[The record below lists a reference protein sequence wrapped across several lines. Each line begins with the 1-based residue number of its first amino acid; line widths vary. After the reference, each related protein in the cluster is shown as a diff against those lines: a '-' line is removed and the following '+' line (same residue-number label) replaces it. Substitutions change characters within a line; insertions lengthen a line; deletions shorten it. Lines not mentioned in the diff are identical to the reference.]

1 MATDAGVIPCH
12 ENEKGIWG
20 DTAPRCRALHEA
32 VPGLRAVFDPANFVQ
47 CGQDVMQAWE
57 ALSPF
62 VYYGHIKDCN
72 AAGQILP
79 PGDGIG
85 ALRQYLPLLAAKAGD
100 TVLTLEPHLADF
112 VGLAGLEEDDN
123 RSAVGQVMRF
133 PDNRAAF
140 DYAAD
145 CLRGILSDIN
155 V

>member
-1 MATDAGVIPCH
+1 MGGAV
-12 ENEKGIWG
+12 
-20 DTAPRCRALHEA
+20 ALRI
-32 VPGLRAVFDPANFVQ
+32 LRAYQGLQ
-47 CGQDVMQAWE
+47 CGGAD
-57 ALSPF
+57 S
-62 VYYGHIKDCN
+62 
-72 AAGQILP
+72 AA
-79 PGDGIG
+79 GDGIG
-85 ALRQYLPLLAAKAGD
+85 ALRQYLPLLAAKADD

-112 VGLAGLEEDDN
+112 VGLAGLEEDGD